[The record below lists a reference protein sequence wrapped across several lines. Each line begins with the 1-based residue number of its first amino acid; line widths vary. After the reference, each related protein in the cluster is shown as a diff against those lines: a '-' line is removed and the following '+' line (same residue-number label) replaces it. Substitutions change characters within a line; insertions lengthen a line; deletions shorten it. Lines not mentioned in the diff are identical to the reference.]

1 MGKEGKENRGGEG
14 GEGDGARRMF
24 GEEFEV
30 ESGWIDRK
38 ENVRREKKMEK
49 GVD

>member
-30 ESGWIDRK
+30 EYGWMNIK
-38 ENVRREKKMEK
+38 ENVRTRRKWRRE
-49 GVD
+49 